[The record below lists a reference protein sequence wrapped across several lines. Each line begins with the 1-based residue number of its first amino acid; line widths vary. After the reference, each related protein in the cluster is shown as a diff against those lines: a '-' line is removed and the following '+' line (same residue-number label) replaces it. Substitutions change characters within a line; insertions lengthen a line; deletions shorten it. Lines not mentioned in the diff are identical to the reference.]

1 MRDLH
6 QEADLVCL
14 RTGDQVKDGAGEDH
28 DIGLRL
34 AGRIVFW
41 LDINRDLLNNAARR
55 ENRFQPLHE
64 QNESADVRV
73 VLAHFLDQFPVD
85 EFVLVKVKE
94 ARELGTLVAS
104 PFLPRDFCELHGG
117 RDESRRHIRYY
128 RLRMSWGYLEDAG
141 GYKGHADRI
150 CVPLTEAELCSLMAE
165 ANEKRI
171 PVTIAGGGSGLT
183 GGRVPQGGWLISME
197 KFRRLEVGDGMA
209 TVGAGVTLH
218 DLHAAAKAHG
228 QFYPPDPTET
238 MAFLG
243 GTVACNSS
251 GSRSFLYGAT
261 RRWINRLR
269 VVMMDG
275 TVKDVRRG
283 EAIDFAVPEIPQP
296 ATKKHSAGYLLKPGM
311 DWVDLF
317 TGAEGTLGVV
327 VEAEV
332 KLLPTPKELLNGIVF
347 FPSDETC
354 FAALDAWRSVVGL
367 RMLEYVDW
375 AALKMIGTKF
385 PEIPAAARGALII
398 EQIVEGDEVEA
409 WADRLEKAQGMG
421 DLSWFGT
428 TDADRER
435 FRKFRHALPETVLAI
450 SERNGFMKMGSDF
463 SVPVERNREM
473 IAYYRERMEQ
483 IMPGEYCI
491 FGHLGDAHA
500 HVNMTP
506 STQER
511 FDAGAAVLT
520 EFAKKAVELG
530 GSVAAEH
537 GLGKRKAKFL
547 PLQYTAE
554 QIEAMKAVKRRFDP
568 HWLLGQG
575 TLFASEAGL

>member
-1 MRDLH
+1 MSL
-6 QEADLVCL
+6 
-14 RTGDQVKDGAGEDH
+14 GG
-28 DIGLRL
+28 
-34 AGRIVFW
+34 
-41 LDINRDLLNNAARR
+41 
-55 ENRFQPLHE
+55 
-64 QNESADVRV
+64 
-73 VLAHFLDQFPVD
+73 FLDSLPVND
-85 EFVLVKVKE
+85 FV
-94 ARELGTLVAS
+94 
-104 PFLPRDFCELHGG
+104 FFWPRGIELHGE
-117 RDESRRHIRYY
+117 RDESRGHIRYY
-128 RLRMSWGYLEDAG
+128 SVRMSWGYLEDAG
-141 GYKGHADRI
+141 GFKGHADRI
-150 CVPLTEAELCSLMAE
+150 CIPQTEAELCALMAE
-165 ANEKRI
+165 ATEKRI

-197 KFRRLEVGDGMA
+197 KFRRLDIGDGVA

-243 GTVACNSS
+243 GTIACNSS

-261 RRWINRLR
+261 RRWLNRLR
-269 VVMMDG
+269 VVLMDG

-283 EAIDFAVPEIPQP
+283 EAIDFDVPEIPQP
-296 ATKKHSAGYLLKPGM
+296 ATKKHSAGYPLKPGM

-317 TGAEGTLGVV
+317 TGNEGTLGVV
-327 VEAEV
+327 IEAEV
-332 KLLPTPKELLNGIVF
+332 KLLPAPKQLLNGIIF
-347 FPSDETC
+347 FPSDDTC
-354 FAALDAWRSVVGL
+354 FAALDAWRTVPGL
-367 RMLEYVDW
+367 RMLEYVDH
-375 AALKMIGTKF
+375 AALKMIATKF
-385 PEIPAAARGALII
+385 PEIPEPARGALIV
-398 EQIVEGDEVEA
+398 EQIVESDADIDA
-409 WADRLEKAQGMG
+409 WADRLEEMQGMG

-463 SVPVERNREM
+463 SVPVHRNREM
-473 IAYYRERMEQ
+473 IAFYRQRMEQ

-506 STQER
+506 STQSR
-511 FDAGAAVLT
+511 FDAGAQVMI
-520 EFAKKAVELG
+520 EFARKAVELG

-547 PLQYTAE
+547 PIQYTAA
-554 QIEAMKAVKRRFDP
+554 QIDAMKAVKRRFDP
-568 HWLLGQG
+568 HWLLGRQ
-575 TLFASEAGL
+575 TLFGS